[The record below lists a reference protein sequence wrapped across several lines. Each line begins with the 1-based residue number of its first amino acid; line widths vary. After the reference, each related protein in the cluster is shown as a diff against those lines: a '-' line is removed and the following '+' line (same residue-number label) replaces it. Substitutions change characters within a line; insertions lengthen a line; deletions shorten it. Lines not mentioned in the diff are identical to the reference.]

1 MEQWVVIFLLF
12 SLGDNVEDAVLCLFF
27 NSELVIENPHNR
39 FLIHQKS
46 SKRVVE
52 NAVYFINLNVRN
64 I

>member
-1 MEQWVVIFLLF
+1 M
-12 SLGDNVEDAVLCLFF
+12 EDAVLCLFF